1 MPAPLACV
9 RAMRCWRFFS
19 GRYAQNCALL
29 SVYSAGIFL
38 PLIIFAKVKLL
49 EVINYNCL
57 QAFLTVAMYGDFVGY
72 VTLSFKERRG

>member
-1 MPAPLACV
+1 M
-9 RAMRCWRFFS
+9 
-19 GRYAQNCALL
+19 
-29 SVYSAGIFL
+29 
-38 PLIIFAKVKLL
+38 IIFAKVKLL